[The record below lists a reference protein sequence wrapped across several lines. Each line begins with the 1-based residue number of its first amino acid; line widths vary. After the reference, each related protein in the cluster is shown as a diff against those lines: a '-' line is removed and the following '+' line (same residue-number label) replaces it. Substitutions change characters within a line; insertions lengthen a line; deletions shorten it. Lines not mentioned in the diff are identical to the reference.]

1 MPKSENPY
9 DRVKND
15 AIGETGAKMDS
26 WIGGVPLPS
35 LDSIAIFA
43 IDAFVPVLEISPYTA
58 LPWQCGS
65 ARGPRR
71 EMIK

>member
-1 MPKSENPY
+1 
-9 DRVKND
+9 
-15 AIGETGAKMDS
+15 MDS

-35 LDSIAIFA
+35 IDSKAIFA
-43 IDAFVPVLEISPYTA
+43 TDAVVPVLEISLYTA
-58 LPWQCGS
+58 LRGIV

>member
-1 MPKSENPY
+1 MPKLENPY

-35 LDSIAIFA
+35 IDSMAIFA
-43 IDAFVPVLEISPYTA
+43 IDAVVPVLEISPYTA
-58 LPWQCGS
+58 LLWH
-65 ARGPRR
+65 AGPT
-71 EMIK
+71 EGDD

>member
-35 LDSIAIFA
+35 IDSIAIFA
-43 IDAFVPVLEISPYTA
+43 IDAVVPVLEISPCLHCA
-58 LPWQCGS
+58 GV

>member
-1 MPKSENPY
+1 MPKLENPY

-15 AIGETGAKMDS
+15 AIGKTGAKMDS

-35 LDSIAIFA
+35 IDSIAIFA
-43 IDAFVPVLEISPYTA
+43 IDAVVPVLEISPYTT
-58 LPWQCGS
+58 LRGS
-65 ARGPRR
+65 VARGPRR

>member
-1 MPKSENPY
+1 MPKLENPY

-35 LDSIAIFA
+35 IDSIAIFA
-43 IDAFVPVLEISPYTA
+43 IDAVVPVLEISPYTA
-58 LPWQCGS
+58 LRGT
-65 ARGPRR
+65 RGPRR